1 MLNINDTL
9 LLGIDIQEK
18 LVFAMRENSEHAKN
32 NFIKLINASQILN
45 IETILTEQY
54 PKGLGSTI
62 EPVIEILKDKY
73 KPFEK
78 THFCAILEEDILNKI
93 NKAGKKQIV
102 LFGIEAHICVF
113 QTAIEL
119 KEKGYE
125 VFVISDCT
133 YSRND
138 MEKEEALKFLRHKG
152 VMTPTLEMVLFMW
165 LKSSG
170 HKNFKEIQ
178 SLIK

>member
-1 MLNINDTL
+1 MLNIENTL

-18 LVFAMRENSEHAKN
+18 LVFAMRENSEVAKN
-32 NFIKLINASQILN
+32 NFIKLIKAAKILN

-54 PKGLGSTI
+54 SKGLGSTI
-62 EPVIEILKDKY
+62 EPIVKILEDRY

-78 THFCAILEEDILNKI
+78 THFCAILEENILNKI
-93 NKAGKKQIV
+93 NSTAKKQIV

-113 QTAIEL
+113 QTAIGL

-125 VFVISDCT
+125 VFVVSDCS

-138 MEKEEALKFLRHKG
+138 KEKDEALKFLRHKDI
-152 VMTPTLEMVLFMW
+152 MTPTLEMVLFMW
-165 LKSSG
+165 LKNSG

-178 SLIK
+178 NLIK

>member
-1 MLNINDTL
+1 MLSIENTI

-18 LVFAMRENSEHAKN
+18 LVLAVQKN
-32 NFIKLINASQILN
+32 KEIAEDNFIKLVMAAKILN
-45 IETILTEQY
+45 IKTILTEQY
-54 PKGLGSTI
+54 PKGLGATI
-62 EPVIEILKDKY
+62 EPIIELLKEDY
-73 KPFEK
+73 KPYEK
-78 THFCAILEEDILNKI
+78 TSFCAVLEENISDEII
-93 NKAGKKQIV
+93 NSNKKQIL

-133 YSRND
+133 YSRNKY
-138 MEKEEALKFLRHKG
+138 EKEAALEILRHRG
-152 VMTPTLEMVLFMW
+152 IMTPTLEMVLFMW
-165 LKSSG
+165 LKSSR

-178 SLIK
+178 NLIK